1 MSGQNGQHQ
10 AQHLDIGGGRIH
22 VMRGGAGEELLF
34 LHPAAGAGFWLPFH
48 GLLAERFDVI
58 SPDHPGFGESD
69 RLEWID
75 GMEDLVYFYL
85 DLLDALDLESVH
97 VVGTSLGG
105 WLAAELAVHQPSK
118 VRSLVMLAPIGLDLP
133 EHPVEDIFAMN
144 PDELR
149 QALFLDQELA
159 LRIISPEPDLDT
171 MMRAFKEKT
180 SFARLAWNPFCCNPK
195 LQRRLHR
202 VTAPTLVLWG
212 SDDRLVPLAHGE
224 RYRDLIAGARLEI
237 IEDCGHAPVLEQP
250 ERTVEAIGRF
260 HDELAPDAGR
270 GAC

>member
-1 MSGQNGQHQ
+1 MSGQNGQHV
-10 AQHLDIGGGRIH
+10 AQHLELGGGRIH
-22 VMRGGAGEELLF
+22 VMRAGVGEGLLF

-48 GLLAERFDVI
+48 DLLAERFDLV

-85 DLLDALDLESVH
+85 DLLEELELESVH
-97 VVGTSLGG
+97 VVGASLGG
-105 WLAAELAVHQPSK
+105 WLGAELAVHQPSK
-118 VRSLVMLAPIGLDLP
+118 VRSLVMIDPIGLDLP
-133 EHPVEDIFAMN
+133 AHPVEDIFAMN

-149 QALFLDQELA
+149 AALFVDQELA
-159 LRIISPEPDLDT
+159 LQFISPEPDLD
-171 MMRAFKEKT
+171 MLMRAFKEKT

-195 LQRRLHR
+195 LHLRLHR

-224 RYRDLIAGARLEI
+224 HYRDLIAGARLEI
-237 IEDCGHAPVLEQP
+237 IEDCGHAPLLEQP
-250 ERTVEAIGRF
+250 DRTVAAIGRF
-260 HDELAPDAGR
+260 HDELAPDAEER
-270 GAC
+270 AR